1 MEDKMTKLTEEKCK
15 LMDECIEV
23 IRERNTLRS
32 NNYRLNSVVN
42 ALKNKLRGME
52 FNRDPCKI

>member
-1 MEDKMTKLTEEKCK
+1 MEDKITKLTEEKCK

-52 FNRDPCKI
+52 FNRFL

>member
-1 MEDKMTKLTEEKCK
+1 MEDKITKLI
-15 LMDECIEV
+15 DECIEV

-52 FNRDPCKI
+52 FNRDPCRI